1 MTRFHLA
8 GALLAFGSL
17 AILPACSVTATRASN
32 PAPVYSSNPELS
44 PGMVRQVQTA
54 LQQQGLYNGSIDGIW
69 GPQTQSAVQS
79 FQQSHAL
86 SPTGTLN
93 SPTLAALNMPNNG
106 AAAPMPPAAA
116 MQPAAPAPT
125 DTTSMATPAPAMAPA
140 PIDTTSSP
148 TPIAPPMPAVAATTS
163 TTVVTPT
170 P

>member
-69 GPQTQSAVQS
+69 GPQTQAAVQG

-86 SPTGTLN
+86 SPTGKLN
-93 SPTLAALNMPNNG
+93 SPTLAALNLPSD
-106 AAAPMPPAAA
+106 AAPPPVAA
-116 MQPAAPAPT
+116 MQPAAPAPA
-125 DTTSMATPAPAMAPA
+125 DATSAA
-140 PIDTTSSP
+140 
-148 TPIAPPMPAVAATTS
+148 TPIAPPAAAVAATT
-163 TTVVTPT
+163 TTTAVTPT